1 MRPRSLREVGKC
13 LSICLSLSH
22 TRVRA
27 HSQTHTHHV
36 SCDELGLDLGR
47 RGATTRVG
55 AMCRQRLVSESR
67 TGKDQTGE
75 TAVRSQGARTQRGQA
90 EKLWGRGVEERG
102 MSGDAPGR
110 GTLFP
115 SAAAEVS
122 PPELDAG
129 PWSVPDL
136 STDGRDVWM
145 PGCAPSLDTARLE
158 NSDF

>member
-1 MRPRSLREVGKC
+1 MSWDLIWGGEALPQEWGRCADSGWYLSQERGK
-13 LSICLSLSH
+13 
-22 TRVRA
+22 
-27 HSQTHTHHV
+27 
-36 SCDELGLDLGR
+36 
-47 RGATTRVG
+47 
-55 AMCRQRLVSESR
+55 
-67 TGKDQTGE
+67 
-75 TAVRSQGARTQRGQA
+75 SQGARTQRGQA

>member
-1 MRPRSLREVGKC
+1 
-13 LSICLSLSH
+13 
-22 TRVRA
+22 
-27 HSQTHTHHV
+27 
-36 SCDELGLDLGR
+36 
-47 RGATTRVG
+47 
-55 AMCRQRLVSESR
+55 MCRQRLVSESR

-158 NSDF
+158 NSDLKKKKDFLLGRLGGAVG